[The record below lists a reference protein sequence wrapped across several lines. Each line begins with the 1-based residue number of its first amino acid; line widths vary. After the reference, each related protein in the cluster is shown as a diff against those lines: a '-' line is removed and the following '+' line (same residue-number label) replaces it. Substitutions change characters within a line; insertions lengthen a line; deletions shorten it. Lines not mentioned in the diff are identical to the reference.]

1 MYSFRKHLW
10 SWLVLVPKAGWLSQI
25 TLVRVCCWLR
35 QNKFTLQCCMCEKE
49 IALNAK
55 VYAYKEWARDQG
67 NDCSWKHEGP
77 TLKQSL
83 SLGISHK

>member
-1 MYSFRKHLW
+1 MWTLW
-10 SWLVLVPKAGWLSQI
+10 SVFETRQFFFVLAYQLKEVI
-25 TLVRVCCWLR
+25 I
-35 QNKFTLQCCMCEKE
+35 LQ
-49 IALNAK
+49 

-83 SLGISHK
+83 SLGISNK